1 MEALTITIALWVI
14 IPLAYVIWNLYN
26 KNKKMESIISNQRNF
41 VKDFLQMS
49 KSFSEIT
56 NKIEMTMWVNSDP
69 ELQELFEKIKQIKEL
84 LDSYEEK

>member
-1 MEALTITIALWVI
+1 MILTIISISLWII
-14 IPLAYVIWNLYN
+14 IPLFYVIFNLYN